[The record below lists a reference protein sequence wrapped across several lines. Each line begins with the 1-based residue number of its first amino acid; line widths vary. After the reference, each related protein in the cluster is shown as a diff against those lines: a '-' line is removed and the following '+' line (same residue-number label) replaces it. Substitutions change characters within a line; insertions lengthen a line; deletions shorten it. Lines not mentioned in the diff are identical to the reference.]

1 MFHEIVKSNT
11 ILEKAEAVED
21 KLIIIKNNGFMLD
34 MNPSFISITYK
45 IDVLFKSSRA
55 DVPVEM
61 VEL

>member
-1 MFHEIVKSNT
+1 MFHVIVKSNT
-11 ILEKAEAVED
+11 ILEIAEAAED
-21 KLIIIKNNGFMLD
+21 KLIIIKNNGFMFN

-45 IDVLFKSSRA
+45 IDELFKSSGA